1 MPRLPKYFLSFD
13 IHELILFLNYNRNY
27 GKMFRYLHLYLLK
40 NMYISIILSK
50 ENNTFYQVRLNCY
63 FEEDRRVVLI
73 KKTDTY
79 QDLIQLLERQYDAE
93 NLVVK
98 YQDGKLRNLPSYRK
112 SHSILQRGIFLT

>member
-1 MPRLPKYFLSFD
+1 
-13 IHELILFLNYNRNY
+13 
-27 GKMFRYLHLYLLK
+27 MFRYLHLYLLK

-98 YQDGKLRNLPSYRK
+98 YQDGNSATSLRPANLTRFC
-112 SHSILQRGIFLT
+112 RGGSF